1 MTVTRSLIVAN
12 RARGGKGKHGGSDGQ
27 GTGGGVYNLG
37 PFAFDMATVVANNH
51 ASTSDDDCF
60 GC

>member
-1 MTVTRSLIVAN
+1 V
-12 RARGGKGKHGGSDGQ
+12 
-27 GTGGGVYNLG
+27 GGGVYNL
-37 PFAFDMATVVANNH
+37 ATYLADAATTIRHNH

>member
-1 MTVTRSLIVAN
+1 LIDADTT
-12 RARGGKGKHGGSDGQ
+12 AALSDSILVRNQ
-27 GTGGGVYNLG
+27 GAGGVYNLG
-37 PFAFDMATVVANNH
+37 TFLTDALTRIRHNH